1 MGKGTILI
9 NLKYL
14 SIFFY
19 YVFKKCVKSIKT
31 AF

>member
-9 NLKYL
+9 NLN
-14 SIFFY
+14 IFRYFLC